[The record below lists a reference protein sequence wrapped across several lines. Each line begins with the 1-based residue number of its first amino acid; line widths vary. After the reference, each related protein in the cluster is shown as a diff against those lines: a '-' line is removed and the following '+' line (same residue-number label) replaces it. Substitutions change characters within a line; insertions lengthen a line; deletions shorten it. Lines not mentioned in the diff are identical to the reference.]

1 MSRVG
6 KTSTGMLR
14 NAATPRMIV
23 SSAPTITACGLRN
36 EKPGTVR
43 DLVRSGL
50 ERTSAMFPDQSRH
63 AHANVRGDGDS
74 TRMWRLGQWVG
85 CARARRPE
93 LEVLQDTEG
102 RDFRNYCQGEEGV
115 RDILDNHRRRNRRL
129 RIDKR
134 NLLYAPGLRSRDESV
149 AYDIL
154 AYLGGAKVLA
164 KVMSI
169 RNGEGRQH
177 CHA

>member
-1 MSRVG
+1 MKNQALYV
-6 KTSTGMLR
+6 TSCDQGWSELQQCFRINPAMRTQTCVATGTR
-14 NAATPRMIV
+14 R
-23 SSAPTITACGLRN
+23 
-36 EKPGTVR
+36 
-43 DLVRSGL
+43 
-50 ERTSAMFPDQSRH
+50 
-63 AHANVRGDGDS
+63 
-74 TRMWRLGQWVG
+74 RMWRLGQWVG

-93 LEVLQDTEG
+93 LEMLEQTES
-102 RDFRNYCQGEEGV
+102 RDFRNYCQREEAL
-115 RDILDNHRRRNRRL
+115 RDIPDNHRHRKRRL

-134 NLLYAPGLRSRDESV
+134 NLLHAPGLRPRDESV

-169 RNGEGRQH
+169 RNGEGKQH